1 MLSKYQNM
9 LKTINEKGFLWSGIC
24 IQGEQKGEHLLWTE
38 KKAGSIEEQLEK
50 AGSQKLCE
58 IEGQTWYVECFLNM
72 PRIVICGGGHV
83 SKALADLAH
92 LLEFDVIV
100 MDEREDFV
108 SKERFPYALLRKSGP
123 YTEVINDLED
133 SLNTYY
139 VVMTPGHLKDRD
151 ALKAVL
157 EKKALYVGMIGSK
170 AKVAHTFKALTEEG
184 IAQEQLDKV
193 HAPIGLP
200 IGGQRPSEIAVS
212 IMAEIIQER
221 SGFETSVFED
231 EIREGLGKE
240 EGILA
245 CIVAGKGSSPRH
257 VGTRMFV
264 TEDGQYGTIGGGAL
278 ENACILHGR
287 QMLKEDKTF
296 ELEEYHL
303 SNTEGAKLGMV
314 CGGNVKVWFEKVS
327 LS

>member
-1 MLSKYQNM
+1 MLSKYQKM
-9 LKTINEKGFLWSGIC
+9 IKTIDEKGFIWSGIC
-24 IQGEQKGEHLLWTE
+24 IQGTRKGEHLLWTQKQE
-38 KKAGSIEEQLEK
+38 NSLEDRLEQV
-50 AGSQKLCE
+50 GSQKIGE

-92 LLEFDVIV
+92 LLEFNVFV
-100 MDEREDFV
+100 MDEREEFV
-108 SKERFPYALLRKSGP
+108 SKERFPYALVRKSGT
-123 YTEVINDLED
+123 YKEIIKDLED

-151 ALKAVL
+151 ALKGVL
-157 EKKALYVGMIGSK
+157 EKSALYVGMIGSK
-170 AKVAHTFKALTEEG
+170 AKVAHTFKALQEEG
-184 IAQEQLDKV
+184 ISKEKLEKV

-212 IMAEIIQER
+212 IMAEIIKER
-221 SGFETSVFED
+221 SSFETSILEE
-231 EIREGLGKE
+231 EIREGLDKE

-245 CIVAGKGSSPRH
+245 CIVTSRGSAPRH
-257 VGTRMFV
+257 VGTRMLI
-264 TEDGQYGTIGGGAL
+264 TRDGQYGTIGGGAL

-287 QMLKEDKTF
+287 EMLAQDESF
-296 ELEEYHL
+296 GLEKYQL

-314 CGGNVKVWFEKVS
+314 CGGNVEVWFEKVGP
-327 LS
+327 